1 MDRLQQFFIFT
12 EVAKRQSFS
21 EVAHRLDLPRSTVT
35 SAIQQL
41 ETHYGVRLFHR
52 TTRKVS
58 LTQDGQR
65 ILPECQNLL
74 FDYEQLEQ
82 LIQTQKQHYRGT
94 LKISMPSRIVHQV
107 IIPELSDFYHRYPD
121 IHLQL
126 NSSDDMTDLIEKGID
141 CVVRVGELD
150 SSSLI
155 ARLIGHLVMVNCA
168 SPYYLE
174 QYGTPEQLE
183 DLSQHKLI
191 NYAGAVGEKQGV
203 FVYSGGTV
211 MMDSALSV
219 NNTEAYS
226 AAACA
231 GLGIIQLPYYD
242 VQDKIEQGILVEV
255 LSAYSAA
262 SLPLNILYPNR
273 SYIPK
278 RLEVFMSWVG
288 EVLNRKCIVIF

>member
-74 FDYEQLEQ
+74 LDYEQLEQ

-121 IHLQL
+121 IYLQL

-155 ARLIGHLVMVNCA
+155 ARFIGHLVMVNCA
-168 SPYYLE
+168 SRGYLE
-174 QYGTPEQLE
+174 QYGMPEQLE

-191 NYAGAVGEKQGV
+191 N
-203 FVYSGGTV
+203 
-211 MMDSALSV
+211 
-219 NNTEAYS
+219 
-226 AAACA
+226 
-231 GLGIIQLPYYD
+231 
-242 VQDKIEQGILVEV
+242 
-255 LSAYSAA
+255 
-262 SLPLNILYPNR
+262 
-273 SYIPK
+273 
-278 RLEVFMSWVG
+278 
-288 EVLNRKCIVIF
+288 

>member
-21 EVAHRLDLPRSTVT
+21 EVANQLDLPRSTVT

-94 LKISMPSRIVHQV
+94 LKISMPSRIAHQV
-107 IIPELSDFYHRYPD
+107 IIPELPDFYRRYPD

-126 NSSDDMTDLIEKGID
+126 TSSDDLTDLIEKGID
-141 CVVRVGELD
+141 CVVRVGQLEN
-150 SSSLI
+150 SSLI

-168 SPYYLE
+168 SSQYL
-174 QYGTPEQLE
+174 QDYGTPEQLD
-183 DLSQHKLI
+183 DLAQHKLI
-191 NYAGAVGEKQGV
+191 NYAGSVGEKQGV
-203 FVYSGGTV
+203 FVYPGGTV

-231 GLGIIQLPYYD
+231 GLGIIQVPYYD

-255 LSAYSAA
+255 LSAYSAQ

-278 RLEVFMSWVG
+278 RLEVFMNWAG
-288 EVLNRKCIVIF
+288 DVLNRKCIVIF

>member
-1 MDRLQQFFIFT
+1 MDRLHQFFIFT

-168 SPYYLE
+168 SPHYLE

-203 FVYSGGTV
+203 FLHQDGTV

-219 NNTEAYS
+219 NNTEAYI
-226 AAACA
+226 AAANA

-242 VQDKIEQGILVEV
+242 VQDKIEQGMLVEV
-255 LSAYSAA
+255 LSAYSAP

-288 EVLNRKCIVIF
+288 EILNRKCIVIF

>member
-168 SPYYLE
+168 SPHYLE

-231 GLGIIQLPYYD
+231 GLGIIQVPYYD

-278 RLEVFMSWVG
+278 RLEVFMNWIG

>member
-21 EVAHRLDLPRSTVT
+21 EVANHLDLPRSTVT

-41 ETHYGVRLFHR
+41 ENHYKVRLFHR

-107 IIPELSDFYHRYPD
+107 IIPELPDFYKRYPD

-126 NSSDDMTDLIEKGID
+126 NSSDDITDLIEKGID
-141 CVVRVGELD
+141 CVVRVGQLND
-150 SSSLI
+150 SSLI
-155 ARLIGHLVMVNCA
+155 ARFVGNLIMVNCA
-168 SPYYLE
+168 SSDYL
-174 QYGTPEQLE
+174 QHYGIPEQLE
-183 DLSQHKLI
+183 DLHQHKLI
-191 NYAGAVGEKQGV
+191 NYIGPVGEKQGM
-203 FVYSGGTV
+203 FFYQDGTV
-211 MMDSALSV
+211 MMDSVLSI
-219 NNTEAYS
+219 NNTEAYI

-242 VQDKIEQGILVEV
+242 VQDKIEQGILIEV
-255 LSAYSAA
+255 LSAYTAQ

-278 RLEVFMSWVG
+278 RLEIFMDWVG
-288 EVLNRKCIVIF
+288 EVLHKKCIVIF

>member
-168 SPYYLE
+168 SPHYLE

-203 FVYSGGTV
+203 FLHQDGTV

-219 NNTEAYS
+219 NNTEAYI
-226 AAACA
+226 AAANA

-242 VQDKIEQGILVEV
+242 VQDKIEQGVLVEV
-255 LSAYSAA
+255 LSAYSAP

-288 EVLNRKCIVIF
+288 ELLNRKCIVIF

>member
-21 EVAHRLDLPRSTVT
+21 EVANQLDLPRSTVT

-82 LIQTQKQHYRGT
+82 LIQAQKQHYRGT
-94 LKISMPSRIVHQV
+94 LKVSMPSRIVHQV
-107 IIPELSDFYHRYPD
+107 IIPELPDFYSRYPD

-126 NSSDDMTDLIEKGID
+126 NSSDDITDLIEKGID
-141 CVVRVGELD
+141 CVVRVGQLEN
-150 SSSLI
+150 SSLI
-155 ARLIGHLVMVNCA
+155 AKFVGNLIMVNCA
-168 SPYYLE
+168 SPDYLE
-174 QYGTPEQLE
+174 HYGIPEQLE

-203 FVYSGGTV
+203 FLYQDGTV

-219 NNTEAYS
+219 NNTEAYI

-242 VQDKIEQGILVEV
+242 VQEKIEQGTLVEV
-255 LSAYSAA
+255 LSAHTPQ

-278 RLEVFMSWVG
+278 RLEIFMNWVKD
-288 EVLNRKCIVIF
+288 VLYKKCIVIF

>member
-141 CVVRVGELD
+141 CVIRVGELD

-168 SPYYLE
+168 SPHYLE

-242 VQDKIEQGILVEV
+242 VQDKIEQGMLVEV
-255 LSAYSAA
+255 LSAYSAP

>member
-74 FDYEQLEQ
+74 LDYEQLEQ

-155 ARLIGHLVMVNCA
+155 ARFIGHLVMVNCT
-168 SPYYLE
+168 SRGYLE
-174 QYGTPEQLE
+174 QYGMPEQLE

-191 NYAGAVGEKQGV
+191 NYDGAVGEKQGE
-203 FVYSGGTV
+203 FVYQGGSV

-231 GLGIIQLPYYD
+231 GLGIIQVPYYD
-242 VQDKIEQGILVEV
+242 VQDKIEQGILVEI
-255 LSAYSAA
+255 LSAYSAP

-273 SYIPK
+273 TYIPK
-278 RLEVFMSWVG
+278 RLEVFMNWVG

>member
-168 SPYYLE
+168 SPHYLE

-203 FVYSGGTV
+203 FLHQDGTV

-219 NNTEAYS
+219 NNTEAYI
-226 AAACA
+226 AAANA

-242 VQDKIEQGILVEV
+242 VQDKIEQGMLVEV
-255 LSAYSAA
+255 LSAYSAP

>member
-12 EVAKRQSFS
+12 EAAKRQSFS

-107 IIPELSDFYHRYPD
+107 IIPELSNFYHRYPD

-211 MMDSALSV
+211 TMDSALSV
-219 NNTEAYS
+219 NNTEAYI
-226 AAACA
+226 AAANA

-255 LSAYSAA
+255 LSAYSAP

-278 RLEVFMSWVG
+278 RLEVFMNWVG

>member
-1 MDRLQQFFIFT
+1 MDRLQQFYIFT

-21 EVAHRLDLPRSTVT
+21 EVANQLDLPRSTVT

-107 IIPELSDFYHRYPD
+107 IIPELPDFYHHYPD

-126 NSSDDMTDLIEKGID
+126 NSSDDLTDLIEKGID

-150 SSSLI
+150 NSSLI
-155 ARLIGHLVMVNCA
+155 ARFIGHLVMVNCA
-168 SPYYLE
+168 STQYL
-174 QYGTPEQLE
+174 QDYGIPEHLNDLE
-183 DLSQHKLI
+183 QHKLI
-191 NYAGAVGEKQGV
+191 NYAGAVGEKQGE
-203 FVYSGGTV
+203 FIYQGGTV

-219 NNTEAYS
+219 NNTEAYI

-255 LSAYSAA
+255 LSAYSAP

-278 RLEVFMSWVG
+278 RLEVFMNWVG

>member
-168 SPYYLE
+168 SPHYLE

-231 GLGIIQLPYYD
+231 GLGIIQVPYYD

-288 EVLNRKCIVIF
+288 EILNRKCIVIF

>member
-21 EVAHRLDLPRSTVT
+21 DVAHRLDLPRSTVT

-168 SPYYLE
+168 SAGYLE
-174 QYGTPEQLE
+174 QYGTPKQLE

-191 NYAGAVGEKQGV
+191 NYAGAVGEKQGE
-203 FVYSGGTV
+203 FVYQGGTV

-231 GLGIIQLPYYD
+231 GLGIIQVPYYD

-255 LSAYSAA
+255 LSAYSAP

-288 EVLNRKCIVIF
+288 EILNRKCIVIF

>member
-1 MDRLQQFFIFT
+1 MDRLQQFYIFT

-21 EVAHRLDLPRSTVT
+21 EVANQLDLPRSTVT

-107 IIPELSDFYHRYPD
+107 IIPELPDFYHCYPD

-126 NSSDDMTDLIEKGID
+126 NSSDDLTDLIEKGID

-150 SSSLI
+150 NSSLI
-155 ARLIGHLVMVNCA
+155 ARFIGHLVMVNCA
-168 SPYYLE
+168 STQYL
-174 QYGTPEQLE
+174 QDYGIPEQLN
-183 DLSQHKLI
+183 DLEQHKLI
-191 NYAGAVGEKQGV
+191 NYAGAVGEKQGE
-203 FVYSGGTV
+203 FIYQGGTV

-219 NNTEAYS
+219 NNTEAYI

-255 LSAYSAA
+255 LSAYSAP

-278 RLEVFMSWVG
+278 RLEVFMNWVG

>member
-155 ARLIGHLVMVNCA
+155 ARFIGHLVMVNCA
-168 SPYYLE
+168 NPHYLK

-183 DLSQHKLI
+183 DLSHHKLI
-191 NYAGAVGEKQGV
+191 NYAGAVGEKQGE
-203 FVYSGGTV
+203 FVYQGGTV
-211 MMDSALSV
+211 MVDSALSV

-231 GLGIIQLPYYD
+231 GLGIIQVPYYD

-255 LSAYSAA
+255 LSAYSAP

-278 RLEVFMSWVG
+278 RLEVFMNWVG

>member
-155 ARLIGHLVMVNCA
+155 AKFIGHLVMVNCA
-168 SPYYLE
+168 SAGYLE
-174 QYGTPEQLE
+174 QYGTPKQLE

-191 NYAGAVGEKQGV
+191 NYAGAVGEKQGE
-203 FVYSGGTV
+203 FVYQGGTV

-231 GLGIIQLPYYD
+231 GLGIIQVPYYD

-255 LSAYSAA
+255 LSAYSAP

>member
-107 IIPELSDFYHRYPD
+107 IIPELSDFYQRYPD

-168 SPYYLE
+168 SAGYLE
-174 QYGTPEQLE
+174 QYGMPEQLE
-183 DLSQHKLI
+183 DLSHHKLI
-191 NYAGAVGEKQGV
+191 NYAGAVGEKQGE
-203 FVYSGGTV
+203 FVYQGGTV
-211 MMDSALSV
+211 MMDSTLSV

-231 GLGIIQLPYYD
+231 GLGIIQVPYYD

-255 LSAYSAA
+255 LSAYSAP

-278 RLEVFMSWVG
+278 RLEVFMNWVR

>member
-1 MDRLQQFFIFT
+1 MDRLQQFYIFT

-21 EVAHRLDLPRSTVT
+21 EVANQLDLPRSTVT

-65 ILPECQNLL
+65 ILQECQNLL

-107 IIPELSDFYHRYPD
+107 IIPELPDFYHRYPD

-126 NSSDDMTDLIEKGID
+126 NSSDDLTDLIEKGID

-150 SSSLI
+150 NSSLI
-155 ARLIGHLVMVNCA
+155 ARFIGHLVMVNCA
-168 SPYYLE
+168 SPQYL
-174 QYGTPEQLE
+174 QDYGVPEQLN
-183 DLSQHKLI
+183 DLEQHKLI
-191 NYAGAVGEKQGV
+191 NYAGAVGEKQGE
-203 FVYSGGTV
+203 FIYQGGIV

-219 NNTEAYS
+219 NNTEAYI

-255 LSAYSAA
+255 LSAYSAP

-278 RLEVFMSWVG
+278 RLEVFMNWVG

>member
-21 EVAHRLDLPRSTVT
+21 DVAHRLDLPRSTVT

-168 SPYYLE
+168 SAGYLE
-174 QYGTPEQLE
+174 QYGTPKQLE

-191 NYAGAVGEKQGV
+191 NYAGAVGEKQGE
-203 FVYSGGTV
+203 FVYQGGTV

-231 GLGIIQLPYYD
+231 GLGIIQVPYYD

-255 LSAYSAA
+255 LSAYSAP

>member
-35 SAIQQL
+35 SAIQKL

-168 SPYYLE
+168 SPHYLE

-203 FVYSGGTV
+203 FLHQDGTV

-219 NNTEAYS
+219 NNTEAYI
-226 AAACA
+226 AAANA

-242 VQDKIEQGILVEV
+242 VQDKIEQGMLVEV
-255 LSAYSAA
+255 LSAYSAP

>member
-1 MDRLQQFFIFT
+1 MDRLQQFYIFT

-21 EVAHRLDLPRSTVT
+21 EVANQLDLPRSTVT

-107 IIPELSDFYHRYPD
+107 IIPELPDFYHRYPD

-126 NSSDDMTDLIEKGID
+126 NISDDLTDLIEKGID

-150 SSSLI
+150 NSSLI
-155 ARLIGHLVMVNCA
+155 ARFIGHLVMVNCA
-168 SPYYLE
+168 SPRYL
-174 QYGTPEQLE
+174 QDYGIPEQLN
-183 DLSQHKLI
+183 DLEQHKLI
-191 NYAGAVGEKQGV
+191 NYAGAVGEKQGE
-203 FVYSGGTV
+203 FIYQGGAV

-219 NNTEAYS
+219 NNTEAYI

-255 LSAYSAA
+255 LSAYSAP

-278 RLEVFMSWVG
+278 RLEVFMNWVG

>member
-1 MDRLQQFFIFT
+1 MDRLQQFFIFI

-168 SPYYLE
+168 SPHYLE

-242 VQDKIEQGILVEV
+242 VQDKIEQGMLVEV
-255 LSAYSAA
+255 LSAYSAP

>member
-168 SPYYLE
+168 SPHYLE

-231 GLGIIQLPYYD
+231 GLGIIQVPYYD

>member
-1 MDRLQQFFIFT
+1 MQQFYIFT

-21 EVAHRLDLPRSTVT
+21 EVANQLDLPRSTVT

-107 IIPELSDFYHRYPD
+107 IIPELPDFYHCYPD

-126 NSSDDMTDLIEKGID
+126 NSSDDLTDLIEKGID

-150 SSSLI
+150 NSSLI
-155 ARLIGHLVMVNCA
+155 ARFIGHLVMVNCA
-168 SPYYLE
+168 SPQYL
-174 QYGTPEQLE
+174 QDYGIPEQLNNLE
-183 DLSQHKLI
+183 QHKLI
-191 NYAGAVGEKQGV
+191 NYAGAVGEKQGE
-203 FVYSGGTV
+203 FIYQGGTV

-219 NNTEAYS
+219 NNTEAYI

-255 LSAYSAA
+255 LSAYSAP

-278 RLEVFMSWVG
+278 RLEVFMNWVG

>member
-168 SPYYLE
+168 SPHYLE
-174 QYGTPEQLE
+174 QHGTPEQLE

-231 GLGIIQLPYYD
+231 GLGIIQVPYYD
-242 VQDKIEQGILVEV
+242 VQDKIEQGMLVEV
-255 LSAYSAA
+255 LSAYSAP

>member
-74 FDYEQLEQ
+74 LDYEQLEQ

-155 ARLIGHLVMVNCA
+155 ARFIGHLVMVNCA
-168 SPYYLE
+168 SRGYLE
-174 QYGTPEQLE
+174 QYGMPEQ
-183 DLSQHKLI
+183 
-191 NYAGAVGEKQGV
+191 
-203 FVYSGGTV
+203 
-211 MMDSALSV
+211 
-219 NNTEAYS
+219 
-226 AAACA
+226 
-231 GLGIIQLPYYD
+231 
-242 VQDKIEQGILVEV
+242 
-255 LSAYSAA
+255 
-262 SLPLNILYPNR
+262 
-273 SYIPK
+273 
-278 RLEVFMSWVG
+278 
-288 EVLNRKCIVIF
+288 

>member
-12 EVAKRQSFS
+12 KVAKRQSFS

-74 FDYEQLEQ
+74 LDYEQLEQ

-107 IIPELSDFYHRYPD
+107 IIPELSDFYHCYPD

-155 ARLIGHLVMVNCA
+155 ARFIGHLVMVNCA
-168 SPYYLE
+168 SRGYLE
-174 QYGTPEQLE
+174 QYGMPEQLE
-183 DLSQHKLI
+183 DLAQHKLI
-191 NYAGAVGEKQGV
+191 NYAGAVGEKQGE
-203 FVYSGGTV
+203 FVYQGGSV
-211 MMDSALSV
+211 MMDSA
-219 NNTEAYS
+219 
-226 AAACA
+226 
-231 GLGIIQLPYYD
+231 
-242 VQDKIEQGILVEV
+242 
-255 LSAYSAA
+255 
-262 SLPLNILYPNR
+262 
-273 SYIPK
+273 
-278 RLEVFMSWVG
+278 F
-288 EVLNRKCIVIF
+288 KCK

>member
-168 SPYYLE
+168 SPHYLK

-191 NYAGAVGEKQGV
+191 NYAGAVGEKQGE
-203 FVYSGGTV
+203 FVYQGGTV
-211 MMDSALSV
+211 MVDSALSV

-231 GLGIIQLPYYD
+231 GLGIIQVPYYD

-255 LSAYSAA
+255 LSAYSAP

-278 RLEVFMSWVG
+278 RLEVFMNWVG

>member
-74 FDYEQLEQ
+74 LDYEQLEQ

-168 SPYYLE
+168 SPHYLE

-231 GLGIIQLPYYD
+231 GLGIIQVPYYD

-255 LSAYSAA
+255 LGAYSAA

-278 RLEVFMSWVG
+278 RLEVFMNWVG

>member
-82 LIQTQKQHYRGT
+82 LIQMQKQHYRGT

-107 IIPELSDFYHRYPD
+107 IIPELSDFYQRYPD

-155 ARLIGHLVMVNCA
+155 ARLIGYLVMVNCA
-168 SPYYLE
+168 SPHYLK

-183 DLSQHKLI
+183 DLSHHKLI
-191 NYAGAVGEKQGV
+191 NYAGAVGEKQGE
-203 FVYSGGTV
+203 FVYQGGIV

-219 NNTEAYS
+219 NNTEAYI
-226 AAACA
+226 AAANA
-231 GLGIIQLPYYD
+231 GLGIIQVPYYD

-255 LSAYSAA
+255 LSAYSAP

-278 RLEVFMSWVG
+278 RLEVFMNWVG

>member
-1 MDRLQQFFIFT
+1 MDRLQQFYIFT

-21 EVAHRLDLPRSTVT
+21 EVANQLDLPRSTVT

-107 IIPELSDFYHRYPD
+107 IIPELPDFYHCYPD

-126 NSSDDMTDLIEKGID
+126 NSSDDLTDLIEKGID

-150 SSSLI
+150 NSSLI
-155 ARLIGHLVMVNCA
+155 ARFIGHLVMVNCA
-168 SPYYLE
+168 SPQYL
-174 QYGTPEQLE
+174 QDYGIPEQLN
-183 DLSQHKLI
+183 DLEQHKLI
-191 NYAGAVGEKQGV
+191 NYAGAVGEKQGE
-203 FVYSGGTV
+203 FIYQGGTV

-219 NNTEAYS
+219 NNTEAYI

-255 LSAYSAA
+255 LSAYSAP

-278 RLEVFMSWVG
+278 RLEVFMNWVG

>member
-1 MDRLQQFFIFT
+1 MDRLQQFYIFT

-21 EVAHRLDLPRSTVT
+21 EVANQLDLPRSTVT

-107 IIPELSDFYHRYPD
+107 IIPELPDFYHCYPD

-126 NSSDDMTDLIEKGID
+126 NSSDDLTDLIEKGID

-150 SSSLI
+150 NSSLI
-155 ARLIGHLVMVNCA
+155 ARFIGHLVMVNCA
-168 SPYYLE
+168 STQYL
-174 QYGTPEQLE
+174 QDYGIPEQLN
-183 DLSQHKLI
+183 DLEQHKLI
-191 NYAGAVGEKQGV
+191 NYAGAVGEQQGE
-203 FVYSGGTV
+203 FIYQGGTV

-219 NNTEAYS
+219 NNTEAYI

-255 LSAYSAA
+255 LSAYSAP

-278 RLEVFMSWVG
+278 RLEVFMNWVG

>member
-65 ILPECQNLL
+65 ILPECHNLL
-74 FDYEQLEQ
+74 LDYEQLEQ

-121 IHLQL
+121 IYLQL

-155 ARLIGHLVMVNCA
+155 ARFIGHLVMVNCA
-168 SPYYLE
+168 SRGYLE
-174 QYGTPEQLE
+174 QYGMPEQLE

-191 NYAGAVGEKQGV
+191 NYAGAVGEKQGE
-203 FVYSGGTV
+203 FVYQG
-211 MMDSALSV
+211 
-219 NNTEAYS
+219 EA
-226 AAACA
+226 
-231 GLGIIQLPYYD
+231 
-242 VQDKIEQGILVEV
+242 
-255 LSAYSAA
+255 
-262 SLPLNILYPNR
+262 
-273 SYIPK
+273 
-278 RLEVFMSWVG
+278 
-288 EVLNRKCIVIF
+288 

>member
-21 EVAHRLDLPRSTVT
+21 EVANRLDLPRSTVT

-168 SPYYLE
+168 SPHYLE

-219 NNTEAYS
+219 NNTEAYI
-226 AAACA
+226 AAANA

-242 VQDKIEQGILVEV
+242 VQDKIEQGMLVEV
-255 LSAYSAA
+255 LSAYSAP

-278 RLEVFMSWVG
+278 RLEVFMNWVG

>member
-21 EVAHRLDLPRSTVT
+21 KVAHRLDLPRSTVT

-168 SPYYLE
+168 SPHYLE

-242 VQDKIEQGILVEV
+242 VQDKIEQGMLVEV
-255 LSAYSAA
+255 LSAYSAP

>member
-82 LIQTQKQHYRGT
+82 LIQMQKQHYRGT

-168 SPYYLE
+168 SPHYLE

-191 NYAGAVGEKQGV
+191 NYAGAVGEKQGI

-231 GLGIIQLPYYD
+231 GLGIIQVPYYD
-242 VQDKIEQGILVEV
+242 VQDKIEQGMLVEV
-255 LSAYSAA
+255 LSAYSAP

>member
-21 EVAHRLDLPRSTVT
+21 EVANHLDLPRSTVT

-41 ETHYGVRLFHR
+41 ENHYKVRLFHR

-107 IIPELSDFYHRYPD
+107 IIPELPDFYKRYPD

-126 NSSDDMTDLIEKGID
+126 NSSDDITDLIEKGID
-141 CVVRVGELD
+141 CVVRVGRLND
-150 SSSLI
+150 SSLI
-155 ARLIGHLVMVNCA
+155 ARFVGNLIMVNCA
-168 SPYYLE
+168 SSDYL
-174 QYGTPEQLE
+174 QHYGIPEQLE
-183 DLSQHKLI
+183 DLHQHKLI
-191 NYAGAVGEKQGV
+191 NYIGPVGEKQGM
-203 FVYSGGTV
+203 FFYQDGTV
-211 MMDSALSV
+211 MMDSVLSI
-219 NNTEAYS
+219 NNTEAYI

-242 VQDKIEQGILVEV
+242 VQDKIEQGILIEV
-255 LSAYSAA
+255 LSAYTAQ

-278 RLEVFMSWVG
+278 RLEIFMDWVG
-288 EVLNRKCIVIF
+288 EVLHKKCIVIF